1 MFINLITV
9 HQPLIYDRERT
20 GSGSN
25 EAEIVVVCSI
35 IIYSVVLL
43 MLYGVMQNNTPPPI
57 PKNISSIYKPLYI
70 NMILLKNIHVLY

>member
-43 MLYGVMQNNTPPPI
+43 MLYGVMQNNTPT

>member
-43 MLYGVMQNNTPPPI
+43 MLYGVMQNNTPTPHPE
-57 PKNISSIYKPLYI
+57 KYFFDL
-70 NMILLKNIHVLY
+70 